1 MSHGAPRAASAGK
14 GGVGTAANP
23 PGGVKTVA
31 VGASTGRGA
40 HACKGEINYFL
51 C

>member
-1 MSHGAPRAASAGK
+1 MSASIHAAGDSTEEAK
-14 GGVGTAANP
+14 GTRGR
-23 PGGVKTVA
+23 GVKSLGN
-31 VGASTGRGA
+31 GAATGRGA